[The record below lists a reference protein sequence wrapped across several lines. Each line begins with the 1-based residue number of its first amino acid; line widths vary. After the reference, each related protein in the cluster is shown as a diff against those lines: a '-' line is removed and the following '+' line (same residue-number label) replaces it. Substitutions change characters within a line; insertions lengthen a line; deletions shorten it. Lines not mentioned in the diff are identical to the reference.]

1 MKDYIPKI
9 LLIDDIP
16 QNIQVL
22 GSFLSE
28 LNYHLSFATSATE
41 ALRLTSVNT
50 YDLILLDIMMPDMDG
65 FELCEKIK
73 QNENLIDIPII
84 FISART
90 DHESILKGFTTG
102 GVDYITKPFNSHEL
116 LARVKTHIE
125 LRKQKLLLS
134 NINTE
139 LEDIVMQRTLEL
151 RNANKQLLSLDQAKN
166 NFLQLISHELRTP
179 LNNIT
184 LMIDVLKM
192 KLVEDKYS
200 NYIFRIEDSVRKLI
214 DFAELALLITTLST
228 SLKDLSWNKIY
239 VKDLFKN
246 VLVNFQNEI
255 TSKKIIVVN
264 NINSTDIQFEG
275 EYGLIEKCIEILI
288 SNAIKFSSNE
298 GRIYFSASSESGFVT
313 ITIKDEG
320 KGFDKSI
327 LENLFS
333 AFTVS
338 EIDHHQQG
346 FGLSLKLANL
356 IINAHQGQITIK
368 NNTNISGAT
377 VQLIFKEKL

>member
-1 MKDYIPKI
+1 MKDYIPKV

-28 LNYHLSFATSATE
+28 LNYHLSFATSASE
-41 ALRLTSVNT
+41 ALRLTTVNS

-73 QNENLIDIPII
+73 QCENLSDVPII

-90 DHESILKGFTTG
+90 DHESILKGFTIG

-134 NINTE
+134 RINSD
-139 LEDIVMQRTLEL
+139 LEDIVMQRTVEL
-151 RNANKQLLSLDQAKN
+151 RNANKQLMSLDQAKN

-200 NYIFRIEDSVRKLI
+200 NYIYRIEDSVRKLI

-228 SLKDLSWNKIY
+228 SLKDLSWSKIY

-246 VLVNFQNEI
+246 VLENFQNEI
-255 TSKKIIVVN
+255 SSKKISIINNVN
-264 NINSTDIQFEG
+264 SSEFQFEG
-275 EYGLIEKCIEILI
+275 EYSLIEKCIEILI
-288 SNAIKFSSNE
+288 SNAIKFSLNE
-298 GRIYFSASSESGFVT
+298 GRIYLNATSESDKII

-320 KGFDKSI
+320 KGFDVTI
-327 LENLFS
+327 LENIFS

-338 EIDHHQQG
+338 EINHHQQG
-346 FGLSLKLANL
+346 FGLSLKLVNL
-356 IINAHQGQITIK
+356 IVNAHQGQIVVK
-368 NNTNISGAT
+368 NNVDVKGAS
-377 VQLIFKEKL
+377 VQLIFKEKI